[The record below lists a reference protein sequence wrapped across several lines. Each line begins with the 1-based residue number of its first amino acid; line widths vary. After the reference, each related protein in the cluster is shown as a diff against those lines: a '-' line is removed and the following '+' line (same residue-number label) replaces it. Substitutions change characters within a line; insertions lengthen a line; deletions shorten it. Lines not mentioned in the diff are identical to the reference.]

1 MRKRRFFGDFLFTLG
16 NDSLIIKPNSL
27 MKKLFFLILL
37 LINTLSSFAQKEP
50 DFLTHYNKRWV
61 DSVFA
66 TLTLDE
72 KIGQLLM
79 PRGNTSGRPHDV
91 EKLKRWVKDNR
102 IGGIVMFAAPPT
114 VQARIV
120 NELQTLSKVPL
131 LIGMDLEWGLAMRLD
146 STVRFPYQMTLGAMQ
161 GNEKL
166 LYEMGVEVAKQCRR
180 IGVHINYAPVV
191 DVNINPNNPVI
202 NFRSFGEN
210 QEDVANKALA
220 YMKGMNSEHLLTSAK
235 HFPGHGDT
243 GVDSHFDLPLIPHDR
258 KRLNEVEFYPYKK
271 LIENGLSG
279 IMTSHLSVPVLD
291 TNKNLAAT
299 FSKRIVTDILRK
311 DLNFKGLTFT
321 DAMDM
326 QGAIKYF
333 SKGEANVRAV
343 LAGNDILETFEDA
356 EGAIVAIKAAIANK
370 EISMEEIDFRVRK
383 ILMAK
388 SWVGLDKYRPTDMQN
403 LLADLNTIQSD
414 LLNRQLAE
422 ATITLVK
429 NDDKTLP
436 IKDLTKRIATVSI
449 DAVQPTAF
457 QKMTD
462 NYTTID
468 HFLLPPNAPDSS
480 INKVLEQTKNYD
492 LILVNLHLN
501 NIRPAAKYG
510 ITDANKKALK
520 ALVNTGKAIT
530 TIFGNPYTLDKF
542 DDLEKSKAIVMAY
555 QLTNYMEEAAAQ
567 AIFGA
572 IPILGKLPVSI
583 NNTYK
588 YGMGES
594 TKSIGRLAYGIPEMV
609 GLDGVEFNRRID
621 SVINL
626 GLREK
631 AYPGATM
638 QVAKDGRVIYQK
650 AFGFH
655 TFEAANGAILANADA
670 KFKAD
675 NKNDVMD
682 EAVKKANANAAI
694 NSSKAST
701 KGIVNLTDLYDL
713 ASVTKVSTSALAVMQ
728 LMSEGKFDLDKT
740 FKDYYPE
747 YADGNKA
754 NLRFRDMLTHKAGL
768 KAWIAFWNDCIDSV
782 NTVKN
787 SVIFKEKYASQ
798 YKKKFFMSK
807 KKYNLLLAKAIKTDK
822 NLWKDCLSPKTM
834 VWKPNTL
841 STKQSADFSVQISDS
856 LWLHK
861 DYQKVIFDAI
871 EKSPL
876 KPEQGYV
883 YSDLHYYTYPT
894 FMATLTGMPWED
906 YLNKTYKQIGANSLT
921 YNPLRFYSKDKI
933 VPTEKDTLFR
943 KTLIHGYVHD
953 EGAGMLNGV
962 SGHAGLFGNVNDLT
976 KLMQMYLQKGY
987 YGGTQFI
994 KPEVLAECTKYQ
1006 FPELKNRR
1014 AIAFDK
1020 LDFNPKVGNGPTS
1033 ASPESFGHSGFTGTF
1048 VWVEPKY
1055 NFVYTFLS
1063 NRVYPTRD
1071 NGKISSL
1078 NIRTEVGEQI
1088 YKMVKK

>member
-1 MRKRRFFGDFLFTLG
+1 MKKIFLSFFLFFSVFG
-16 NDSLIIKPNSL
+16 
-27 MKKLFFLILL
+27 
-37 LINTLSSFAQKEP
+37 SFAQKDP
-50 DFLTHYNKRWV
+50 DFLTNYNKRWV

-66 TLTLDE
+66 TLTLEE

-79 PRGNTSGRPHDV
+79 PRGNTSGKPHDV
-91 EKLKRWVKDNR
+91 EKLKRWVKDSR

-114 VQARIV
+114 IQARIV
-120 NELQTLSKVPL
+120 NELQALSKVPL

-146 STVRFPYQMTLGAMQ
+146 STVRFPYQMTLGAMK

-166 LYEMGVEVAKQCRR
+166 LFDMGVEVAKQCRR
-180 IGVHINYAPVV
+180 MGVHINYAPVV

-210 QEDVANKALA
+210 PVDVANKALA
-220 YMKGMNSEHLLTSAK
+220 YMQGMNSQNLLTSAK

-279 IMTSHLSVPVLD
+279 IMTSHLSVPILD
-291 TNKNLAAT
+291 TTKNLAAT
-299 FSKRIVTDILRK
+299 FSKKIVTDVLRK

-356 EGAIVAIKAAIANK
+356 EGAIAAIKTALANK

-388 SWVGLDKYRPTDMQN
+388 SWVGLDKYRPTELNN
-403 LLADLNTIQSD
+403 LLLDLNTIQSD

-422 ATITLVK
+422 ASITLVK
-429 NDDKTLP
+429 NNDKILP
-436 IKDLTKRIATVSI
+436 IKDLTQKIATVSI
-449 DAVQPTAF
+449 DAIQPTAF

-468 HFLLPPNAPDSS
+468 HFILPPNAADSS
-480 INKVLEQTKNYD
+480 INKVLEQVKNYD
-492 LILVNLHLN
+492 LILVGLHLN

-510 ITDANKKALK
+510 ITDGNKKALK
-520 ALVNTGKAIT
+520 ALTNTGKAIT

-572 IPILGKLPVSI
+572 IPMVGKLPVSV
-583 NNTYK
+583 NSTYRID
-588 YGMGES
+588 MGEN
-594 TKSIGRLAYGIPEMV
+594 TQAMGRLAYGIPEMV
-609 GLDGVEFNRRID
+609 GLNGIELNSRID

-638 QVAKDGRVIYQK
+638 EIAKDGRVIYQK
-650 AFGFH
+650 AFGYH
-655 TFEAANGAILANADA
+655 TYEAAQNSNNVTTTDN

-675 NKNDVMD
+675 SKNDVMD
-682 EAVKKANANAAI
+682 EAVKKSAIANNAQNA
-694 NSSKAST
+694 T
-701 KGIVNLTDLYDL
+701 KGTKGAVRLTDLYDL

-747 YADGNKA
+747 FADGNKA
-754 NLRFRDMLTHKAGL
+754 NLRFRDMLTHKSGL
-768 KAWIAFWNDCIDSV
+768 KAWIPFWMDCIDSV
-782 NTVKN
+782 KTVKS
-787 SVIFKEKYASQ
+787 SVVFKEKYASQ
-798 YKKKFFMSK
+798 YKKKLFMSK
-807 KKYNLLLAKAIKTDK
+807 KKYNLIIAKAIKENKT
-822 NLWKDCLSPKTM
+822 LWKDCLSPKTL

-841 STKQSADFSVQISDS
+841 STKQNADYTVQVADS

-861 DYQKVIFDAI
+861 DYRKVIFDAI
-871 EKSPL
+871 ENSPV

-894 FMATLTGMPWED
+894 FIANIVGMPWED
-906 YLNKTYKQIGANSLT
+906 YLKKTYKQMGANSLT
-921 YNPLRFYSKDKI
+921 YNPLRFYSREQI
-933 VPTEKDTLFR
+933 VPSERDTLFR
-943 KTLIHGYVHD
+943 KTLIHGRVHD
-953 EGAGMLNGV
+953 EGAGLLDGI

-987 YGGTQFI
+987 YGGKQFI
-994 KPEVLAECTKYQ
+994 KPEVIAECTKYQ
-1006 FPELKNRR
+1006 FPEIKNRR

-1020 LDFNPKVGNGPTS
+1020 LDFNPKVGNGPTL
-1033 ASPESFGHSGFTGTF
+1033 ASPQSYGHSGFTGTF

-1071 NGKISSL
+1071 NTKISSL
-1078 NIRTEVGEQI
+1078 NIRTEVGDQI
-1088 YKMVKK
+1088 YKMLQK

>member
-1 MRKRRFFGDFLFTLG
+1 
-16 NDSLIIKPNSL
+16 
-27 MKKLFFLILL
+27 MKKTFLFFLL
-37 LINTLSSFAQKEP
+37 LIHNLSTYAQKEP
-50 DFLTHYNKRWV
+50 DFLTNYNKPWV

-79 PRGNTSGRPHDV
+79 PRGNTSGKPHDI
-91 EKLKRWVKDNR
+91 EKLKRWVSDYR

-120 NELQTLSKVPL
+120 NELQALSKVPL

-146 STVRFPYQMTLGAMQ
+146 STVRFPYQMTLGAMR
-161 GNEKL
+161 GNEDL
-166 LYEMGVEVAKQCRR
+166 LREMGAEVAKQCRR

-210 QEDVANKALA
+210 KVEVAQKALA
-220 YMKGMNSEHLLTSAK
+220 YMQGMNNEHLLTTAK

-243 GVDSHFDLPLIPHDR
+243 GVDSHYDLPLIPHDR
-258 KRLNEVEFYPYKK
+258 KRLDEVELYPYKT
-271 LIENGLSG
+271 LIDNGLSG
-279 IMTSHLSVPVLD
+279 VMTAHLSIPALD
-291 TNKNLAAT
+291 TTKNLAST
-299 FSKRIVTDILRK
+299 FSKKIVTDLLRK
-311 DLNFKGLTFT
+311 DLNFKGLVFT

-326 QGAIKYF
+326 QGAVKYF
-333 SKGEANVRAV
+333 PNGQANVKA
-343 LAGNDILETFEDA
+343 LISGNDILETFEDV
-356 EGAIVAIKAAIANK
+356 GAAIKAMKLAIENK
-370 EISMEEIDFRVRK
+370 EISMEEIDSRVRR

-388 SWVGLDKYRPTDMQN
+388 SWVGLDKYRPTEIKN
-403 LLADLNTIQSD
+403 LIADLNTMKSD

-429 NDDKTLP
+429 NDDKILP
-436 IKDLTKRIATVSI
+436 IRDLTKKIASVSI
-449 DAVQPTAF
+449 DATQATAF

-520 ALVNTGKAIT
+520 ALTNTGKAIT
-530 TIFGNPYTLDKF
+530 TIFGNPYSLDKF
-542 DDLEKSKAIVMAY
+542 DNLEQSKAIVMAY

-572 IPILGKLPVSI
+572 IPMLGKLPVSL
-583 NNTYK
+583 NSTYQS
-588 YGMGES
+588 GMGETTQS
-594 TKSIGRLAYGIPEMV
+594 LGRLAYGIPEMV
-609 GLDGVEFNRRID
+609 GLDGAELNRRID

-638 QVAKDGRVIYQK
+638 EVAKDGRVIYQK

-655 TFEAANGAILANADA
+655 TYEAASPSPTLPDGEGVKTPKQI
-670 KFKAD
+670 D

-682 EAVKKANANAAI
+682 EAVKKNPTPALPNREGAITPSPSGAAVRL
-694 NSSKAST
+694 S
-701 KGIVNLTDLYDL
+701 DLYDL
-713 ASVTKVSTSALAVMQ
+713 ASVTKVSTSALAIMQ
-728 LMSEGKFDLDKT
+728 LMSEGKFDLDKS
-740 FKDYYPE
+740 FKDYYTAF
-747 YADGNKA
+747 ADGNKA
-754 NLRFRDMLTHKAGL
+754 NLRFRDMLTHKSGL
-768 KAWIAFWNDCIDSV
+768 KAWIPFWMDCIDSV
-782 NTVKN
+782 RTVRN
-787 SVIFKEKYASQ
+787 SFVFKETYASQ
-798 YKKKFFMSK
+798 YKKKLFMSK
-807 KKYNLLLAKAIKTDK
+807 KKYNLLLTKAIKEDK

-841 STKQSADFSVQISDS
+841 STKQSADFSVQVADS

-861 DYQKVIFDAI
+861 DYRKTIFDAI
-871 EKSPL
+871 EHSPV

-894 FMATLTGMPWED
+894 FVADLVGMPWED
-906 YLNKTYKQIGANSLT
+906 YLKKTYKNIGANSLT

-933 VPTEKDTLFR
+933 VPSEKDTLFR
-943 KTLIHGYVHD
+943 KTLIHGRVHD
-953 EGAGMLNGV
+953 EGAAMLDGV

-994 KPEVLAECTKYQ
+994 KPEVIDECTKYQ

-1020 LDFNPKVGNGPTS
+1020 LDFNPKISNGPQS
-1033 ASPESFGHSGFTGTF
+1033 ASPESYGHSGFTGTF
-1048 VWVEPKY
+1048 VWIDPKY
-1055 NFVYTFLS
+1055 NLVYTFLC

-1071 NGKISSL
+1071 NVKISTL
-1078 NIRTEVGEQI
+1078 NIRTELGEQL
-1088 YKMVKK
+1088 YKMIKK

>member
-1 MRKRRFFGDFLFTLG
+1 
-16 NDSLIIKPNSL
+16 
-27 MKKLFFLILL
+27 MKKVFFLTLL
-37 LINTLSSFAQKEP
+37 LLNTLSSFAQKEP
-50 DFLTHYNKRWV
+50 DFLTNYNKVWV

-66 TLTLDE
+66 SLTLDE

-91 EKLKRWVKDNR
+91 EKLKRWVSDNR

-120 NELQTLSKVPL
+120 NELQALSKVPL

-146 STVRFPYQMTLGAMQ
+146 STVRFPYQMTLGAMR
-161 GNEKL
+161 GNEDL
-166 LYEMGVEVAKQCRR
+166 LYEMGVEVGKQCRR

-210 QEDVANKALA
+210 PRNVANKALA

-243 GVDSHFDLPLIPHDR
+243 GVDSHFDLPIISHDR
-258 KRLNEVEFYPYKK
+258 KRLDSVEFSPYKM
-271 LIENGLSG
+271 LIDNGLSG

-291 TNKNLAAT
+291 TTKNLAAT

-326 QGAIKYF
+326 EGAIKYF
-333 SKGEANVRAV
+333 SKGQANVRAV

-356 EGAIVAIKAAIANK
+356 GGAILAIKAAIENK
-370 EISMEEIDFRVRK
+370 EISIEEIDFRVRK

-388 SWVGLDKYRPTDMQN
+388 SWVGLDKYRPTEIKN
-403 LLADLNTIQSD
+403 LVADLNTTKSD

-429 NDDKTLP
+429 NNDKILP
-436 IKDLTKRIATVSI
+436 IKDLTKRIASVSI

-462 NYTTID
+462 NYTIID
-468 HFLLPPNAPDSS
+468 HFLLPPNAADSS
-480 INKVLEQTKNYD
+480 ISKVLEQTKNYD

-520 ALVNTGKAIT
+520 ALINTGKAVT
-530 TIFGNPYTLDKF
+530 TIFGNPYSLDKF

-572 IPILGKLPVSI
+572 IPMLGKLPVSV
-583 NNTYK
+583 NATYK
-588 YGMGES
+588 YDMGENTQS
-594 TKSIGRLAYGIPEMV
+594 LGRLAYGIAEMV
-609 GLDGVEFNRRID
+609 GLDGAELNRRID

-626 GLREK
+626 GLTQK

-638 QVAKDGRVIYQK
+638 EVAKDGRVIYQK

-655 TFEAANGAILANADA
+655 TYEAANNSASASNEV

-682 EAVKKANANAAI
+682 EAVKK
-694 NSSKAST
+694 ST
-701 KGIVNLTDLYDL
+701 NTTFPSGNGVKVLPSGAVRLTDLYDL
-713 ASVTKVSTSALAVMQ
+713 ASVTKVSTSALAIMQ
-728 LMSEGKFDLDKT
+728 LMSAGKFDLDKS
-740 FKDYYPE
+740 FKDYYAE
-747 YADGNKA
+747 FADGNKA
-754 NLRFRDMLTHKAGL
+754 NLRFRDMLTHKSGL
-768 KAWIAFWNDCIDSV
+768 KAWIPFWMDCIDSV
-782 NTVKN
+782 KTVKN
-787 SVIFKEKYASQ
+787 SIVFKEKAGRRPYASQ
-798 YKKKFFMSK
+798 YKKKLFMSK
-807 KKYNLLLAKAIKTDK
+807 KKYNLLLTKAIKENKT
-822 NLWKDCLSPKTM
+822 LWKDCLSPKTM

-841 STKQSADFSVQISDS
+841 STKQSADFSVQVADT

-861 DYQKVIFDAI
+861 DYKKTIFDAI
-871 EKSPL
+871 ENSPV

-894 FMATLTGMPWED
+894 FVADLVGMPWED
-906 YLNKTYKQIGANSLT
+906 YLKKTYQNIGANSLT
-921 YNPLRFYSKDKI
+921 YNPLRFYSKDRI
-933 VPTEKDTLFR
+933 VPSELDTLFR
-943 KTLIHGYVHD
+943 KTLIHGRVHD
-953 EGAGMLNGV
+953 EGAAMLNGI

-976 KLMQMYLQKGY
+976 KLMQMYLQKGS

-994 KPEVLAECTKYQ
+994 KPEVIDECTKYQ
-1006 FPELKNRR
+1006 FPALKNRR

-1020 LDFNPKVGNGPTS
+1020 LDFNPQILNGPQS
-1033 ASPESFGHSGFTGTF
+1033 ASLESYGHSGYTGTF
-1048 VWVEPKY
+1048 VWIDPKY
-1055 NFVYTFLS
+1055 NLVYTFLC

-1071 NGKISSL
+1071 NVKISTL
-1078 NIRTEVGEQI
+1078 NIRTELGEQL
-1088 YKMVKK
+1088 YKVIKK

>member
-1 MRKRRFFGDFLFTLG
+1 MKRALFLT
-16 NDSLIIKPNSL
+16 
-27 MKKLFFLILL
+27 LL
-37 LINTLSSFAQKEP
+37 LINTLSTYAQKEP
-50 DFLTHYNKRWV
+50 DFLTNHNKRWV

-66 TLTLDE
+66 TLTLED

-79 PRGNTSGRPHDV
+79 PRGNTSGKPHDV
-91 EKLKRWVKDNR
+91 AKLKNWVKDYH

-114 VQARIV
+114 VQARLV
-120 NELQTLSKVPL
+120 NELQAMSKVPL

-166 LYEMGVEVAKQCRR
+166 LYEMGVEVGKQCRR
-180 IGVHINYAPVV
+180 MGVHVNYAPVV

-210 QEDVANKALA
+210 QNDVANKALA
-220 YMKGMNSEHLLTSAK
+220 YMQGMNSEHLLTSAK

-258 KRLNEVEFYPYKK
+258 KRLDAVEFFPYKI
-271 LIENGLSG
+271 LIDNGLSG

-291 TNKNLAAT
+291 TTKNLAAT
-299 FSKRIVTDILRK
+299 FSKKIVTDILRK

-326 QGAIKYF
+326 EGAIKYF
-333 SKGEANVRAV
+333 SKGQANVRAV

-356 EGAIVAIKAAIANK
+356 GGAIAAIKTAIENK

-388 SWVGLDKYRPTDMQN
+388 SWVGLDKYRPIEIKN
-403 LLADLNTIQSD
+403 LIADLNTTKSD
-414 LLNRQLAE
+414 LLNRQMAE

-429 NDDKTLP
+429 NDDKVLP
-436 IKDLTKRIATVSI
+436 IKDLTKRIASVSI
-449 DAVQPTAF
+449 DATQLTAF
-457 QKMTD
+457 QKMTS

-468 HFLLPPNAPDSS
+468 HFQLPPNAPDSS
-480 INKVLEQTKNYD
+480 INKVLEQTKGYD

-510 ITDANKKALK
+510 MTDANKKALK
-520 ALVNTGKAIT
+520 ALTGTGKAIT
-530 TIFGNPYTLDKF
+530 TIFGNPYSLDKF
-542 DDLEKSKAIVMAY
+542 EDLEKSKAIVMAY

-572 IPILGKLPVSI
+572 NKMLGKLPVSI
-583 NNTYK
+583 NANYK
-588 YGMGES
+588 YGMGENTES
-594 TKSIGRLAYGIPEMV
+594 LGRLAYGIPEMV
-609 GLDGVEFNRRID
+609 GLDGAELNRRID

-638 QVAKDGRVIYQK
+638 EVAKDGRVIYQK

-655 TFEAANGAILANADA
+655 TYEAASSSSSASNEV

-682 EAVKKANANAAI
+682 EAVKKNI
-694 NSSKAST
+694 PTTPPSGRFDGST
-701 KGIVNLTDLYDL
+701 GGAVGLTDLYDL
-713 ASVTKVSTSALAVMQ
+713 ASVTKVSTSALAIMQ
-728 LMSEGKFDLDKT
+728 LMSEGKFDLDKS
-740 FKDYYPE
+740 FKDYYAE
-747 YADGNKA
+747 FADGNKA
-754 NLRFRDMLTHKAGL
+754 DLRFRDMLTHKSGL
-768 KAWIAFWNDCIDSV
+768 KAWIPFWMDCIDSV
-782 NTVKN
+782 KTVKN
-787 SVIFKEKYASQ
+787 SAVFKEKGYASH

-807 KKYNLLLAKAIKTDK
+807 KKYNLLLAQAIKTDK
-822 NLWKDCLSPKTM
+822 NLWKDCLSPSTM
-834 VWKPNTL
+834 IWKENTL
-841 STKQSADFSVQISDS
+841 STKQSADFNVQVADS

-861 DYQKVIFDAI
+861 DYRKTIFDAI
-871 EKSPL
+871 ENSPV

-894 FMATLTGMPWED
+894 FVANLVGMPWED
-906 YLNKTYKQIGANSLT
+906 YLKKTYEQIGANSLT

-933 VPTEKDTLFR
+933 VPSERDTLFR
-943 KTLIHGYVHD
+943 KTVIHGRVHD
-953 EGAGMLNGV
+953 EGAAMLDGI

-976 KLMQMYLQKGY
+976 KLMQMYLQKGS
-987 YGGTQFI
+987 YGGSQFI
-994 KPEVLAECTKYQ
+994 KPEVIAECTKYQ

-1020 LDFNPKVGNGPTS
+1020 LDFNPKISNGPQS
-1033 ASPESFGHSGFTGTF
+1033 ASPESYGHSGFTGTF
-1048 VWVEPKY
+1048 VWIDPKY
-1055 NFVYTFLS
+1055 NMVYTFLS

-1071 NGKISSL
+1071 NVKISTL

-1088 YKMVKK
+1088 YKVMKK

>member
-1 MRKRRFFGDFLFTLG
+1 
-16 NDSLIIKPNSL
+16 
-27 MKKLFFLILL
+27 MKKLFFLFLL

-50 DFLTHYNKRWV
+50 DFLTNYNKRWV
-61 DSVFA
+61 DSVFT

-120 NELQTLSKVPL
+120 NELQALSKVPL

-166 LYEMGVEVAKQCRR
+166 LFDMGVEVAKQCRR

-220 YMKGMNSEHLLTSAK
+220 YMQGMNSEHLLTSAK

-258 KRLNEVEFYPYKK
+258 KRLDAVEFYPYKK
-271 LIENGLSG
+271 LIDNGLSG

-291 TNKNLAAT
+291 TSKNLAAT

-356 EGAIVAIKAAIANK
+356 EGAILAIKTAIANK

-388 SWVGLDKYRPTDMQN
+388 SWVGLDKYRPTDIKN
-403 LLADLNTIQSD
+403 LIADLNTTKSD

-429 NDDKTLP
+429 NDDKILP
-436 IKDLTKRIATVSI
+436 IKDLTKRIASVSI

-480 INKVLEQTKNYD
+480 INKVLAQTQNYD
-492 LILVNLHLN
+492 VILVNLHLN

-530 TIFGNPYTLDKF
+530 TIFGNPYSLDKF

-583 NNTYK
+583 NHTYK

-594 TKSIGRLAYGIPEMV
+594 TKSMGRLAYGIPEMV

-655 TFEAANGAILANADA
+655 TFEAANGAVLANADA

-694 NSSKAST
+694 NSSKSTT

-728 LMSEGKFDLDKT
+728 LMSEGKFDLDKS

-747 YADGNKA
+747 FADGNKA

-768 KAWIAFWNDCIDSV
+768 KAWIAFWTDCIDSV
-782 NTVKN
+782 KTVRN
-787 SVIFKEKYASQ
+787 SDVFKTKYASQ
-798 YKKKFFMSK
+798 YKKKLFMSK

-841 STKQSADFSVQISDS
+841 SNKQSADFSVQISDS

-871 EKSPL
+871 ENSSL

-894 FMATLTGMPWED
+894 FMASLTGMAWED
-906 YLNKTYKQIGANSLT
+906 YLKKTYKQIGANSLT
-921 YNPLRFYSKDKI
+921 YSPLRFYSKDKI

-1088 YKMVKK
+1088 YKMVK

>member
-1 MRKRRFFGDFLFTLG
+1 
-16 NDSLIIKPNSL
+16 
-27 MKKLFFLILL
+27 MKKVFLLTLL

-50 DFLTHYNKRWV
+50 DFLTNYNKRWV
-61 DSVFA
+61 DSVFT

-79 PRGNTSGRPHDV
+79 PRGNNSGQPHDIA
-91 EKLKRWVKDNR
+91 KLKNWVKDYK

-120 NELQTLSKVPL
+120 NELQAMSKVPL
-131 LIGMDLEWGLAMRLD
+131 LIGMDMEWGLAMRLD

-166 LYEMGVEVAKQCRR
+166 LYEMGVEVAKQSQRL
-180 IGVHINYAPVV
+180 GVHINYAPVV

-210 QEDVANKALA
+210 QEDVARKALA
-220 YMKGMNSEHLLTSAK
+220 YMQGMNSEHLLTSAK

-258 KRLNEVEFYPYKK
+258 NRLNTVEFYPYKV

-291 TNKNLAAT
+291 TTKNLAAT
-299 FSKRIVTDILRK
+299 FSTKIVTDVLRK
-311 DLNFKGLTFT
+311 DLHFKGLTFT

-333 SKGEANVRAV
+333 SKGRANVQAV
-343 LAGNDILETFEDA
+343 LAGNDILETFEDV
-356 EGAIVAIKAAIANK
+356 GAAIETIKAAIANK

-388 SWVGLDKYRPTDMQN
+388 SWAGLDKYRPTEIKN
-403 LLADLNTIQSD
+403 LVPDLNTTQSD

-429 NDDKTLP
+429 NDDKILP
-436 IKDLTKRIATVSI
+436 IKDLTKKIATVSI
-449 DAVQPTAF
+449 DATQKTAF

-462 NYTTID
+462 NYTIID
-468 HFLLPPNAPDSS
+468 HFMLPSNAPDSS

-492 LILVNLHLN
+492 LILVNMHLN

-520 ALVNTGKAIT
+520 ALTNTGKAIT
-530 TIFGNPYTLDKF
+530 TIFGNPYSLDKF

-572 IPILGKLPVSI
+572 IPLLGKLPVSV

-594 TKSIGRLAYGIPEMV
+594 TQSIGRLAYGIPEMV
-609 GLDGVEFNRRID
+609 GLDGAELNRRID

-638 QVAKDGRVIYQK
+638 EVAKDGRVIYQK

-655 TFEAANGAILANADA
+655 TYEAANGAILTNNEA

-682 EAVKKANANAAI
+682 EAVKKANATTTI
-694 NSSKAST
+694 NTSTPSKGLV
-701 KGIVNLTDLYDL
+701 KLTDIYDF

-747 YADGNKA
+747 FADGNKA
-754 NLRFRDMLTHKAGL
+754 NLHFRDMLTHKSGL
-768 KAWIAFWNDCIDSV
+768 KAWIPFWMDCIDSV
-782 NTVKN
+782 KSVKN
-787 SVIFKEKYASQ
+787 SPVFLQVYTSK

-807 KKYNLLLAKAIKTDK
+807 KKYNLILEKAIKEDK
-822 NLWKDCLSPKTM
+822 NLWKDCLSAKTL

-841 STKQSADFSVQISDS
+841 STKQSAEFTVQVADT

-861 DYQKVIFDAI
+861 DYRKVIFDAI
-871 EKSPL
+871 ENSPV
-876 KPEQGYV
+876 KPDQGYV

-894 FMATLTGMPWED
+894 FVADLVGMPWED
-906 YLNKTYKQIGANSLT
+906 YLKKTYQQIGANTLT
-921 YNPLRFYSKDKI
+921 YNPLRFYSKDRI
-933 VPTEKDTLFR
+933 VPTERDTLFR
-943 KTLIHGYVHD
+943 KTLIHGRVHD
-953 EGAGMLNGV
+953 EGAGMLNGI
-962 SGHAGLFGNVNDLT
+962 SGHAGLFGDVNDLT

-994 KPEVLAECTKYQ
+994 KSEVVDECTKYQ

-1020 LDFNPKVGNGPTS
+1020 LDFNKSISNGPQS
-1033 ASPESFGHSGFTGTF
+1033 ASPESYGHSGYTGTF
-1048 VWVEPKY
+1048 VWIDPKY
-1055 NFVYTFLS
+1055 NLVYTFLC

-1071 NGKISSL
+1071 NVKISTL
-1078 NIRTEVGEQI
+1078 NIRTELGEQL
-1088 YKMVKK
+1088 YKVIKK

>member
-1 MRKRRFFGDFLFTLG
+1 
-16 NDSLIIKPNSL
+16 
-27 MKKLFFLILL
+27 MKKVLLVFLL

-50 DFLTHYNKRWV
+50 DFLTNYNKRWV
-61 DSVFA
+61 DSVFSS
-66 TLTLDE
+66 LTLDE

-79 PRGNTSGRPHDV
+79 PRGNTSGKPHDI
-91 EKLKRWVKDNR
+91 EKLKRWVSDNR

-120 NELQTLSKVPL
+120 NELQALSKVPL

-166 LYEMGVEVAKQCRR
+166 LYEMGVEVGKQCRR
-180 IGVHINYAPVV
+180 MGVHINYAPVV

-220 YMKGMNSEHLLTSAK
+220 YMQGMNSEHLLTSAK

-258 KRLNEVEFYPYKK
+258 KRLDEVEFYPYKK
-271 LIENGLSG
+271 LIDNGLSG

-291 TNKNLAAT
+291 TTKNLAAT

-311 DLNFKGLTFT
+311 DLHFKGLTFT

-326 QGAIKYF
+326 EGAIKYF
-333 SKGEANVRAV
+333 SKGQANVRAV

-356 EGAIVAIKAAIANK
+356 GGAILAIKAAIANK
-370 EISMEEIDFRVRK
+370 EISIEEIDFRVRK

-388 SWVGLDKYRPTDMQN
+388 SWVGLDKYRPTEINN
-403 LLADLNTIQSD
+403 LIADLNTTKSD

-422 ATITLVK
+422 ASITLVK
-429 NDDKTLP
+429 NDDKILP
-436 IKDLTKRIATVSI
+436 IKDLTKRMASVSI
-449 DAVQPTAF
+449 DAIQPTAF

-462 NYTTID
+462 NYTTIS
-468 HFLLPPNAPDSS
+468 HFLLPPNAADSS
-480 INKVLEQTKNYD
+480 INKVLEQTKDYD
-492 LILVNLHLN
+492 LILVSLHLN

-510 ITDANKKALK
+510 VTDANKKALK

-530 TIFGNPYTLDKF
+530 TIFGNPYSLDKF
-542 DDLEKSKAIVMAY
+542 EDLEKSKAIVMAY
-555 QLTNYMEEAAAQ
+555 QLTNYMEDAAAQ

-572 IPILGKLPVSI
+572 ITIVGKLPVSI
-583 NNTYK
+583 NSIYK
-588 YGMGES
+588 YGKGENTQS
-594 TKSIGRLAYGIPEMV
+594 LGRLAYGIPEMV
-609 GLDGVEFNRRID
+609 GLDGAELNRRID

-638 QVAKDGRVIYQK
+638 EVAKDGRVIYQK

-655 TFEAANGAILANADA
+655 TYEAANNASSTSNEV
-670 KFKAD
+670 KFKSD

-682 EAVKKANANAAI
+682 EAVKKSNI
-694 NSSKAST
+694 SSKSNTTTTLA
-701 KGIVNLTDLYDL
+701 KGTARLTDLYDL

-728 LMSEGKFDLDKT
+728 LMSEGKFDLNKS

-747 YADGNKA
+747 FADGNKA
-754 NLRFRDMLTHKAGL
+754 NLRFRDMLTHKSGL
-768 KAWIAFWNDCIDSV
+768 KAWISFWVDCIDSV
-782 NTVKN
+782 KTIKN
-787 SVIFKEKYASQ
+787 SVVFKEKYASQ
-798 YKKKFFMSK
+798 YKKKLFMSK
-807 KKYNLLLAKAIKTDK
+807 KKYNLLLAKAIKENK
-822 NLWKDCLSPKTM
+822 NLWKDCLSPSTM
-834 VWKPNTL
+834 VWKPNTF
-841 STKQSADFSVQISDS
+841 STKQSADFSVQVADT

-861 DYQKVIFDAI
+861 DYRKTIFDAI
-871 EKSPL
+871 ENSPV

-894 FMATLTGMPWED
+894 FIANLVGMPWED
-906 YLNKTYKQIGANSLT
+906 YLKKTYRNIGANSLT

-933 VPTEKDTLFR
+933 APSEHDTLFR
-943 KTLIHGYVHD
+943 KTLIHGFVHD
-953 EGAGMLNGV
+953 EGAAMLNGI

-976 KLMQMYLQKGY
+976 KLMQMYLQKGS

-994 KPEVLAECTKYQ
+994 KPEVIAKCTKYQ

-1020 LDFNPKVGNGPTS
+1020 LDFNPKISNGPQS
-1033 ASPESFGHSGFTGTF
+1033 ASPESYGHSGFTGTF
-1048 VWVEPKY
+1048 VWVDPKY
-1055 NFVYTFLS
+1055 NLVYTFLC

-1071 NGKISSL
+1071 NVKISTL
-1078 NIRTEVGEQI
+1078 NIRTELGEQL
-1088 YKMVKK
+1088 YKVIKK